1 MSGRRSHARRY
12 AVLALYQWQL
22 TGQSPAEIGRHF
34 FDDPAWVGE
43 VADSL
48 ADLGEEGVAGPIA
61 ADAVFDPA
69 LFEELLHGVPRHLT
83 EIDRRLQSAL
93 DRPIAQITPVELA
106 ILRLATYE
114 LLHSPAVPYRVVIN
128 EAVELAKLFGA
139 DDNSHR
145 YVNGVLDRIAREV
158 RTPEAGGGMA
168 VGSGPRAPCLNS
180 I

>member
-1 MSGRRSHARRY
+1 MIGRRTHARRY

-22 TGQSPAEIGRHF
+22 TGQSPSEIGRHF

-48 ADLGEEGVAGPIA
+48 ADLGEDGVARASA
-61 ADAVFDPA
+61 AEAAFDHG
-69 LFEELLHGVPRHLT
+69 LFEELLHGVPRHLA
-83 EIDRRLQSAL
+83 EIDERLASAL
-93 DRPIAQITPVELA
+93 DRPIAQVTPVELA

-114 LLHSPAVPYRVVIN
+114 LLHTPPVPMRVIIN

-145 YVNGVLDRIAREV
+145 YVNGVLDRIGRDV
-158 RTPEAGGGMA
+158 RTAEGGGLA
-168 VGSGPRAPCLNS
+168 LGSGPRSPCPSS